1 MLPPSVFTSS
11 IISSLSCVS
20 IFIGFFHM
28 LKCLSHHFFLSLSL
42 PSTKAKEASKQT
54 KHFSTDTWSSFSYHP
69 KEKICFL
76 SLFPHLFT
84 PGSIQLGFD
93 YLPYTESFFFH
104 QVYVLI
110 FKSSENF
117 LVFLLPNTLGYSTL
131 TPHIF
136 NPKSTVLW
144 FTGFFCGLF
153 FLCLCLACTVSLC
166 PWHLFSSKSSFSLD
180 NFIHAQ
186 GSICHI
192 SVGSSKNLHLYS
204 NLSSDFKDHYPI
216 RVFPKIPQTQN
227 FCNRIHLVLAHN
239 VPVFNLLLL
248 SSRSTLHCLLCDHK
262 VGPCKHLS
270 FASCLDVK
278 LCQNRVLKCP
288 TAGRSVSFIAPSL
301 WEPPSTS
308 PWAAFLN
315 HPGVAF

>member
-1 MLPPSVFTSS
+1 MK
-11 IISSLSCVS
+11 
-20 IFIGFFHM
+20 IF
-28 LKCLSHHFFLSLSL
+28 
-42 PSTKAKEASKQT
+42 
-54 KHFSTDTWSSFSYHP
+54 W
-69 KEKICFL
+69 
-76 SLFPHLFT
+76 
-84 PGSIQLGFD
+84 
-93 YLPYTESFFFH
+93 FFFYLTLWVTQH
-104 QVYVLI
+104 SLLT
-110 FKSSENF
+110 F
-117 LVFLLPNTLGYSTL
+117 LTISLL
-131 TPHIF
+131 F
-136 NPKSTVLW
+136 CDV

-153 FLCLCLACTVSLC
+153 FLRLCLVCTVSLC

-186 GSICHI
+186 DSICHI

-204 NLSSDFKDHYPI
+204 NLSSDFKNHYPI

-227 FCNRIHLVLAHN
+227 FCNRIRLLLAHN
-239 VPVFNLLLL
+239 VPVFNLWLL

-301 WEPPSTS
+301 WEAPSRLPHGQLSSATQ
-308 PWAAFLN
+308 
-315 HPGVAF
+315 G